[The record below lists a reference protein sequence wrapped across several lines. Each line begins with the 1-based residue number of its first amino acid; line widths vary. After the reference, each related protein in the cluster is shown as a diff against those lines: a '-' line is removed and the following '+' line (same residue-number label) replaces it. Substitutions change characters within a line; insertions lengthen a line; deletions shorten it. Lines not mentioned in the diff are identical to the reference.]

1 MAAEEDRLDAEIAK
15 MFDEVT
21 TTKVEMVN
29 GKPRVSDEQ
38 AIAQIDAQEMEN
50 ACADLVHSWRRFK
63 EIDNRPGAAT
73 DPKLEVEWWRRL
85 DALGLADGSLKER
98 FLGRDRSPA
107 SIRQYAKFRRKMVL
121 GERYRTDA

>member
-1 MAAEEDRLDAEIAK
+1 MATEEDRLDAEIAQ
-15 MFDEVT
+15 MFGEV
-21 TTKVEMVN
+21 KEVHVEMVN
-29 GKPRVSDEQ
+29 GKPRVAYEET
-38 AIAQIDAQEMEN
+38 IAQMDAQEME
-50 ACADLVHSWRRFK
+50 
-63 EIDNRPGAAT
+63 IDRRPGVAT

-107 SIRQYAKFRRKMVL
+107 SVRQYAKFRRKMVL

>member
-1 MAAEEDRLDAEIAK
+1 MTEDEADKRIETI
-15 MFDEVT
+15 FDEV
-21 TTKVEMVN
+21 KEVHVEMVN
-29 GKPRVSDEQ
+29 SKPRVTDEET
-38 AIAQIDAQEMEN
+38 IAQMDAHEMEN

-63 EIDNRPGAAT
+63 EIDDRPGAAT
-73 DPKLEVEWWRRL
+73 DPNQEVEWWRRL

-107 SIRQYAKFRRKMVL
+107 SIRHYAKFRRKMVL

>member
-1 MAAEEDRLDAEIAK
+1 MATEEDRLDAEIAQ
-15 MFDEVT
+15 MFGEV
-21 TTKVEMVN
+21 KEVHVEMVN
-29 GKPRVSDEQ
+29 GKPRVAYEET
-38 AIAQIDAQEMEN
+38 IAQMDAQEMEN
-50 ACADLVHSWRRFK
+50 VCADLVHSWRRFK
-63 EIDNRPGAAT
+63 EIDRRPYVST

-107 SIRQYAKFRRKMVL
+107 SVRQYAKFRRKMVL